1 MVNRKYIM
9 RIVIRDA
16 INNRICI
23 VHIRMIAWN
32 IRGWFV
38 FFLPYSKQ
46 STLPFWMP
54 MKLFDSFGNTFVRS
68 TEQEKSCVYFT
79 VNQRVDTNLLAQINV
94 MPAVIRIE
102 EKKRK
107 EQKRKK

>member
-1 MVNRKYIM
+1 
-9 RIVIRDA
+9 
-16 INNRICI
+16 
-23 VHIRMIAWN
+23 
-32 IRGWFV
+32 
-38 FFLPYSKQ
+38 
-46 STLPFWMP
+46 MP

-102 EKKRK
+102 EKKK
-107 EQKRKK
+107 ERTKAKKNKTESCYRTTINNEHA